1 MQSTGEKQQFLW
13 TNEMMHASIIS
24 LENFKALM
32 EFKGKYF
39 DGDRQAQ

>member
-1 MQSTGEKQQFLW
+1 
-13 TNEMMHASIIS
+13 MMDASIIS